1 MSAQSRI
8 KSVLKPVNDLV
19 MINVET
25 TGEILLRQN
34 AFFGDVVKA
43 SIDQAKTLAE
53 ANSMR
58 DALDAQRAYFRE
70 VGSKVTEVSRENLE
84 TLRTGGQHARSV
96 LTGAYRKGREEAS
109 EAVRQG
115 QESAS
120 EAADRGREAIDRGRQ
135 NVADAV
141 APEPQQYSSGDDGQQ
156 PFGS

>member
-8 KSVLKPVNDLV
+8 QSVLKPVNDLV

-25 TGEILLRQN
+25 TGEIILRQN
-34 AFFGDVVKA
+34 AVFGDIVKA

-53 ANSMR
+53 ANSLR
-58 DALDAQRAYFRE
+58 DAYQAQRAYLRE

-84 TLRTGGQHARSV
+84 TLRTGGQHAREV
-96 LTGAYRKGREEAS
+96 LAGAYRKGREEAS
-109 EAVRQG
+109 EAMQKGKENASDAMDRG
-115 QESAS
+115 QEAF
-120 EAADRGREAIDRGRQ
+120 DRGRQ

-141 APEPQQYSSGDDGQQ
+141 APDQQYSSGDQGQQ